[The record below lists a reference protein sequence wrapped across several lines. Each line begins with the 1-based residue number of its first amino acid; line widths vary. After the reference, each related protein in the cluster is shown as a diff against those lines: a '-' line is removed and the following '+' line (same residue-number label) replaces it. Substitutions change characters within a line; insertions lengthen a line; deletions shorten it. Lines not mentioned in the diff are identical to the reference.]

1 MERFQM
7 ELVKLSADINARNT
21 RRAAMAN
28 GPGWARNHPRDAG
41 PQKLFLGP
49 RINYMHA
56 M

>member
-1 MERFQM
+1 MDRFQM

-41 PQKLFLGP
+41 PPETVSGP
-49 RINYMHA
+49 KD
-56 M
+56 